1 MTARTIVPR
10 IAAAA
15 ALVVAV
21 FSHAWVVNSARELH
35 GGLLSFDSGGEIW
48 TNAELVTAARANG
61 AQHASTLYPLA
72 GQLTFALGLATA
84 GLLVGSA
91 FATSR
96 WLTRATLAA
105 AVLAAAS
112 AGAFVL
118 AMPSGPAFGLSTGW
132 AVLVFAL
139 AAATAAVVVRRAR

>member
-1 MTARTIVPR
+1 MTPRTIVPR

-48 TNAELVTAARANG
+48 TNAALVAAARTDG
-61 AQHASTLYPLA
+61 TQHASTLYPLA
-72 GQLTFALGLATA
+72 GQLTFALGLAAA
-84 GLLVGSA
+84 GLLVASA

-96 WLTRATLAA
+96 WLTRGALAA

-112 AGAFVL
+112 AGTFVL

-132 AVLVFAL
+132 AVLAFAL
-139 AAATAAVVVRRAR
+139 AAATGAVLVQRQR